1 MYVLMDNDEWK
12 QAVEC
17 YKWSPLHYR
26 VRFKREGPWDI
37 FPNEMIKT
45 KAPERDKTDE
55 MSEYYGPVKIKAGK
69 FQLDGIVIGHDKD
82 KYVVQKDNG
91 DVKSYQKGRL
101 IFLDDQSPDELTKKD
116 AVAVQSSPETSDE
129 SDG

>member
-17 YKWSPLHYR
+17 HKWSPLHYR

-37 FPNEMIKT
+37 FPNEMIKM
-45 KAPERDKTDE
+45 KAPERDKPDE
-55 MSEYYGPVKIKAGK
+55 MREYFGPVKIKAGK

-101 IFLDDQSPDELTKKD
+101 IFLDDQSPEELKKGD
-116 AVAVQSSPETSDE
+116 AVLVSDE
-129 SDG
+129 SVKEDG